1 MVMLNEMVLPPVQ
14 KERETRPLF
23 EEEVREASSSS
34 WGIGLKRAI

>member
-23 EEEVREASSSS
+23 EEEVITHEWHHPSA
-34 WGIGLKRAI
+34 GA